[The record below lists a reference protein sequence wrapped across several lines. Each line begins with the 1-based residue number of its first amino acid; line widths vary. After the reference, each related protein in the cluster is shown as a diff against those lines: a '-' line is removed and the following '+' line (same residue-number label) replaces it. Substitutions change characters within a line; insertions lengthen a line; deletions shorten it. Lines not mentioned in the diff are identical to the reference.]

1 MDEVDAIYSILTAA
15 ELEDTLAYAQEV
27 LPNDFFKLEMVTYHP
42 GEENTEVAREPLFV
56 AVRTM
61 TRTTRLAD
69 GVEII
74 HCISDEGK
82 HVDIE
87 LGGEAGREI
96 RPARIRVKL

>member
-1 MDEVDAIYSILTAA
+1 MDEVNAIYSILTAA

-42 GEENTEVAREPLFV
+42 GEENTEVAHEPLFV

-61 TRTTRLAD
+61 TRATRLAD

-74 HCISDEGK
+74 HCVSDEGK